1 MTRQHQQQRTQQ
13 MQQERDQLLFE
24 LEQVTF
30 FIFIF
35 LSQPT
40 TKCLIS
46 FSRPIR
52 MYNDNWKTKHKHSS
66 TNKTN

>member
-30 FIFIF
+30 
-35 LSQPT
+35 
-40 TKCLIS
+40 
-46 FSRPIR
+46 
-52 MYNDNWKTKHKHSS
+52 
-66 TNKTN
+66 